1 MKKFLI
7 FIVAVFALCSCTKD
21 EENYTG
27 IPDGT
32 YVEDMSRYS
41 VYDLNQIDPKI
52 LTINGTDVTL
62 DFGNNIKIYGY
73 YEKIDKTSRK
83 IKFHSTNSDVVP
95 DDEIFW
101 TFDGTKLTFALV
113 NNTARKLSF
122 IKQ

>member
-21 EENYTG
+21 EENYTR

-41 VYDLNQIDPKI
+41 VYDLNQMEPIMLIVDGS
-52 LTINGTDVTL
+52 TITFDYNH
-62 DFGNNIKIYGY
+62 NIKVTVHYTITNTKY
-73 YEKIDKTSRK
+73 KK

-101 TFDGTKLTFALV
+101 TFDGTKLTFTLV
-113 NNTARKLSF
+113 NNTSRKLSF